1 MNNLYWQ
8 CENKYTTRSDFVHT
22 LKEWER
28 QIMLKKK
35 YEKFQNSYKTNRTI
49 TAYNKLFTPD
59 SSNQSTY
66 RTGMNNINR

>member
-1 MNNLYWQ
+1 
-8 CENKYTTRSDFVHT
+8 
-22 LKEWER
+22 
-28 QIMLKKK
+28 MLKKK